1 MNGVSEMKAG
11 AVTRDELLQMHEDL
25 CERGRDL
32 MIRKNQ
38 DYGANEDPFRNFR
51 FAGLMG
57 FPVRMGD
64 KVARLMTFAERGSL
78 MVKDESVEDTA
89 IDLIN
94 YSVLLL
100 GYIEDCRRRGL
111 K

>member
-1 MNGVSEMKAG
+1 MNGMGEVKTG
-11 AVTRDELLQMHEDL
+11 PVTREELLEMHECL
-25 CERGRDL
+25 CAKGREL

-38 DYGANEDPFRNFR
+38 DYGADADPFRNFR
-51 FAGLMG
+51 FAGLPG

-64 KVARLMTFAERGSL
+64 KVARLMTFAEKGSL

-100 GYIEDCRRRGL
+100 GYIEDARRRAT